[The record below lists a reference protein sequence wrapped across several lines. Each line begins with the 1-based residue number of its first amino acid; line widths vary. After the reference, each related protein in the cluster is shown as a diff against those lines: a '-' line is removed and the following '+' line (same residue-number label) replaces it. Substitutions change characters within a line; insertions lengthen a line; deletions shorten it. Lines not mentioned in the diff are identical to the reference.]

1 MSAERRVRWGYH
13 ELSDLWA
20 ERLVDAARIGP
31 GDLVLDVGA
40 GSGAITAHL
49 LAAGA
54 RVIAVELHPQRARRL
69 RQRFGS
75 SVVVV
80 EADASDLRLPK
91 REFRVVANPPF
102 GITTAL
108 LRRLLS
114 PGSRM
119 FSADLIV
126 PAYTAA
132 RWAAGRGHGS
142 ARWSAT
148 YGARVVAR
156 LPDAAFRPPSP
167 MATVVLRLERH
178 GRGAADPNAPSVQ
191 LVEPEANPRQ
201 SHDHRRRRAPIRPAW
216 RTGSNLVQAP
226 GVASRQNLGREG
238 PPAL

>member
-1 MSAERRVRWGYH
+1 MSAERRTQWGYH

-20 ERLVDAARIGP
+20 GRIVGRARIRP

-40 GSGAITAHL
+40 GRGALTAKL
-49 LAAGA
+49 LTAGA

-114 PGSRM
+114 SGSRM
-119 FSADLIV
+119 RSADLIV

-142 ARWSAT
+142 ARWTAS
-148 YGARVVAR
+148 YSARVVAR
-156 LPDAAFRPPSP
+156 LPADAFRPPSP
-167 MATVVLRLERH
+167 MATAVLRLERH
-178 GRGAADPNAPSVQ
+178 GRGAADPNAPSRGCST
-191 LVEPEANPRQ
+191 PELTAR
-201 SHDHRRRRAPIRPAW
+201 
-216 RTGSNLVQAP
+216 
-226 GVASRQNLGREG
+226 
-238 PPAL
+238 